1 MTLRRWE
8 DLERERLTGA
18 IERRFIHGERG
29 MIAQLWLPKG
39 SLVPTHSHE
48 AEQLSYVVE
57 GHLRLW
63 LGDDERE
70 FDVRTGEVLV
80 IPSNVPHR
88 AEAIEDTYD
97 LDIFAPPRQDWIEGS
112 DAYLRGR

>member
-1 MTLRRWE
+1 MTLHRWD
-8 DLERERLTGA
+8 DLDRERLAGG

-39 SLVPTHSHE
+39 SLVPTHAHE

-63 LGDDERE
+63 LGNEERE
-70 FDVRTGEVLV
+70 FDVRAGEVLV

-97 LDIFAPPRQDWIEGS
+97 VDIFAPPRQDWIEGS